1 MPRPR
6 LFALAAL
13 LIAGLISAGC
23 ATSYRFPAGTGRA
36 EGLSAVARGYG
47 PAAFRRLTADM
58 TPSMM
63 SLAGRHDGL
72 PSKDYW
78 GRAPGWETYALDR
91 TPVLGVG
98 VLTAEEA
105 RAINALKSGAQEPPP
120 PARPFILPAL
130 GEDRAAAIRCLT
142 EAVYYEAAAEPLEGR
157 QAVAQAVLNR
167 VRHPG
172 YPKSV
177 CGVVYQGSLRIT
189 GCQFSFTC
197 DGSLNRSPAPVLWAQ
212 AEQVARQALNGFVLK
227 SVGTATHYHADYVA
241 PYWAPTLYKITQL
254 GRHIF
259 YRWTGPWGLPPAFTG
274 RYAGGEASLSRAV
287 LEGLDARTQ
296 GAQMALVDN
305 LSLRS
310 LSTQATRTVVL
321 SLEGVSQ
328 TYSVIVPGEPGQESL
343 RAPGALRPTRRA
355 PTPAEVAE
363 INTRLKALEEAPAPY
378 RPGARAAETVAPSGA
393 PAVDP
398 DPAPAP
404 P

>member
-1 MPRPR
+1 LPR
-6 LFALAAL
+6 LRPLALAAL
-13 LIAGLISAGC
+13 LIVGLIGAGC
-23 ATSYRFPAGTGRA
+23 AGNFRVPAGTGRA
-36 EGLSAVARGYG
+36 EGLAAVARGYG

-58 TPSMM
+58 SPSM
-63 SLAGRHDGL
+63 LALARRNDGL

-78 GRAPGWETYALDR
+78 GRVPGWETYALGR

-98 VLTAEEA
+98 LLTAEEA
-105 RAINALKSGAQEPPP
+105 RLINALKAGALEPPP

-130 GEDRAAAIRCLT
+130 GEDRAAAIRCMT
-142 EAVYYEAAAEPLEGR
+142 QAVYYEAATEPLEGR
-157 QAVAQAVLNR
+157 QAVAQTVLNR

-177 CGVVYQGSLRIT
+177 CGVVYQGSLRTT

-197 DGSLNRSPAPVLWAQ
+197 DGSLSRSPSPVLWAQ
-212 AEQVARQALNGFVLK
+212 AEQVARQALDGFVLR

-241 PYWAPTLYKITQL
+241 PYWAPTLFRITQL

-274 RYAGGEASLSRAV
+274 RYAGGEASLSQAV

-296 GAQMALVDN
+296 GAQMALIDD
-305 LSLRS
+305 LSLRG

-328 TYSVIVPGEPGQESL
+328 TYTVIVPGVPGQESL
-343 RAPGALRPTRRA
+343 RAPGALKPPRRA
-355 PTPAEVAE
+355 PTPEEVAE
-363 INTRLKALEEAPAPY
+363 INARLKALEDAQTPS
-378 RPGARAAETVAPSGA
+378 RSGA
-393 PAVDP
+393 QGVEQEPS
-398 DPAPAP
+398 P
-404 P
+404 PSP

>member
-1 MPRPR
+1 MPRLRP
-6 LFALAAL
+6 FALAAL
-13 LIAGLISAGC
+13 LTIGLIGPGC
-23 ATSYRFPAGTGRA
+23 ASNYRVAAGTGQA
-36 EGLSAVARGYG
+36 EGLATVAKGYG
-47 PAAFRRLTADM
+47 PAALRRLAADM
-58 TPSMM
+58 TPAM
-63 SLAGRHDGL
+63 LAVARRHDGL
-72 PSKDYW
+72 PSQDFW
-78 GRAPGWETYALDR
+78 GRTPGWETYALSR

-105 RAINALKSGAQEPPP
+105 RAINALKPDLAEPPP
-120 PARPFILPAL
+120 PARPFILPAV
-130 GEDRAAAIRCLT
+130 GEDRVAAVRCLT
-142 EAVYYEAAAEPLEGR
+142 EAVYYEAATEPLEGR
-157 QAVAQAVLNR
+157 QAVAQTVLNR

-177 CGVVYQGSLRIT
+177 CGVVYQGSLRAT

-241 PYWAPTLYKITQL
+241 PYWAPTLYRITRL

-274 RYAGGEASLSRAV
+274 RYAGSEASLSRAV

-296 GAQMALVDN
+296 GAQMALIED
-305 LSLRS
+305 LSLRN

-328 TYSVIVPGEPGQESL
+328 TYTVIVPGAPGQESL
-343 RAPGALRPTRRA
+343 RAPGALKPTRRA
-355 PTPAEVAE
+355 PTPEEVAE
-363 INTRLKALEEAPAPY
+363 INARLKALEEAQTPY
-378 RPGARAAETVAPSGA
+378 RPGAKAVEPEASPPS
-393 PAVDP
+393 P
-398 DPAPAP
+398 
-404 P
+404 